1 MFSFTLMGQLMFD
14 GLAMGVVF
22 VILATGMVLIA
33 SVDRILFMA
42 YGVFYTIGAYTTWF
56 LITTCHLPYF
66 LALIIA
72 VIGSGLLGVICYV
85 LIFQRLQDKEGGFL
99 ATLIASMGLN
109 MVLTQGQLLI
119 FGTSSA
125 GIPTV
130 FKGAFTILGINFTT
144 AKIALIVISVAVAVL
159 LFFVYEKT
167 RIGRAMRTVAFLPE
181 VAPIVGVNN
190 NRIYMVTLGMGTAL
204 AGIAGAILA
213 PTYGLSPDM
222 GGNILWTIMLM
233 TMLGGMDSLL
243 GAVAG
248 GVVVGQLLSF
258 GQFYIGAPI
267 QIVIF
272 VVIGIVL
279 RFRPNGLLGR
289 GVNIGV

>member
-1 MFSFTLMGQLMFD
+1 MFD

-42 YGVFYTIGAYTTWF
+42 YGIFYTIGAYITWY
-56 LITTCHLPYF
+56 LIHTWHLQYL

-72 VIGSGLLGVICYV
+72 VLGSGLLGIICYV

-109 MVLTQGQLLI
+109 MVLSQGELLI
-119 FGTSSA
+119 FGTSTA

-130 FKGAFTILGINFTT
+130 FHGTFSVLGISITT

-159 LFFVYEKT
+159 LFYVYEKT
-167 RIGRAMRTVAFLPE
+167 RIGRAMRTVAFLPQ
-181 VAPIVGVNN
+181 VAPIVGINN
-190 NRIYMVTLGMGTAL
+190 NRIYMLTLGIGTAL

-222 GGNILWTIMLM
+222 GGNILWTVMLM
-233 TMLGGMDSLL
+233 TMLGGMDSML

-267 QIVIF
+267 QIIIF
-272 VVIGIVL
+272 IVIGIVL

-289 GVNIGV
+289 GVDIGV